1 MSKEKELALD
11 LIEFIDKSKSAFHA
25 VKVTKK
31 YLLSNG
37 FTEINLKDNWN
48 LERGKKYFTTKNNS
62 ALVAFNFGN
71 KDVSD
76 TGFKLV
82 AAHTDSPCFRIKPN
96 PEITMYNSYLK
107 LNTEVYGGAILNTW
121 FDRPLSI
128 AGRVSVKLN
137 NPLEP
142 KEMLVD
148 LEKPIL
154 IIPNLA
160 IHMNREI
167 NSGFEYNAQVH
178 TLPLLSMIN
187 DEFEKENYLIKLL
200 ANNLDIDYKDIL
212 DFEVYLYATEN
223 GSLVGLN
230 EEFISSGK
238 LDDLAMVHASM
249 TALVNSHNS
258 DSTNIAIA
266 FDNEEVGSSTK
277 QGAGSPFVKSVLN
290 RIALAQDLN
299 EEDFLIALEKSF
311 LISADMAHAKHPNF
325 GDKNDI
331 TNIPIINKGPA
342 IKIASN
348 QAYTTDSTSSAIY
361 KGICE
366 SAKVPVQFF
375 VNRSDLRGGST
386 IGPISSSQLP
396 IRSVDIGGPMLAMH
410 SICELCGVDDHY
422 YTYKSF
428 LEFYNL

>member
-1 MSKEKELALD
+1 MSKEKEFALN
-11 LIEFIDKSKSAFHA
+11 LIDFIDNSKSAFHA
-25 VKVTKK
+25 VKVTKE
-31 YLLSNG
+31 YLLSKG
-37 FTEINLKDNWN
+37 FTEISLKDNWN

-62 ALVAFNFGN
+62 ALVAFNLGN
-71 KDVSD
+71 KNVSE
-76 TGFKLV
+76 TGFRLV

-96 PEITMYNSYLK
+96 PEITMYDSYLK
-107 LNTEVYGGAILNTW
+107 LNTEVYGGAILSTW

-128 AGRVSVKLN
+128 AGRVSVKSN

-142 KEMLVD
+142 KEMLLD
-148 LEKPIL
+148 LEKPVL

-160 IHMNREI
+160 IHMNREV
-167 NSGFEYNAQVH
+167 NNGFSFNPQVH
-178 TLPLLSMIN
+178 TLPLLATIS
-187 DEFEKENYLIKLL
+187 EKFEKKNYLIKLISE
-200 ANNLDIDYKDIL
+200 NLNIDYKDIL
-212 DFEVYLYATEN
+212 DFEIFLYATEK

-238 LDDLAMVHASM
+238 IDDLAMVHASM
-249 TALVNSHNS
+249 NALVNSTNK
-258 DSTNIAIA
+258 DNTNIAIA

-277 QGAGSPFVKSVLN
+277 QGAGSPLVKNILN
-290 RIALAQDLN
+290 RISLAQNLS
-299 EEDFLIALEKSF
+299 EEDFLVALEKSF

-325 GDKNDI
+325 GEKNDL
-331 TNIPIINKGPA
+331 TNVPIINKGPA

-366 SAKVPVQFF
+366 KAKVPVQFF
-375 VNRSDLRGGST
+375 VNRSDLKGGST

-396 IRSVDIGGPMLAMH
+396 IRSVDIGGPMLSMH
-410 SICELCGVDDHY
+410 SIRELCGVKDHY